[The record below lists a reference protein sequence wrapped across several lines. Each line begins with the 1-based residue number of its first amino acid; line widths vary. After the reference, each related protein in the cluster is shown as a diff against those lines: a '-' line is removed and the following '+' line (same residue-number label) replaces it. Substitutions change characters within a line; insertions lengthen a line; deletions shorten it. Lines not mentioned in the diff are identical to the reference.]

1 MQHLQSLQSQ
11 QVGKTTST
19 HFAKPKLE
27 QKHDSL
33 HAKNSKVPKYI
44 TIESETKIPQK
55 DPLSF
60 TKRRF
65 QVCKKTVGIFK
76 KMKIP
81 RNSPNLQVIQPYPT
95 SRT

>member
-1 MQHLQSLQSQ
+1 LQHFQSLQSQ
-11 QVGKTTST
+11 QVGKTSST
-19 HFAKPKLE
+19 HFAKPKL

-44 TIESETKIPQK
+44 TVESKTKIRQK

-60 TKRRF
+60 TQRRL
-65 QVCKKTVGIFK
+65 QVCKKMVGIFK

-81 RNSPNLQVIQPYPT
+81 RNSHNLQVIQPYPT